1 MKIAAIVGLVQRR
14 LPDLLAVHA
23 FGSRAQGTA
32 GPDSDLD
39 LAVAD
44 PKKTRSGYAAAGE
57 RFATDYTRQDAAV
70 LNIQRTCEAAID
82 MGQHMVRV
90 LETRLDHFTVFS
102 SRMLRSN

>member
-1 MKIAAIVGLVQRR
+1 
-14 LPDLLAVHA
+14 
-23 FGSRAQGTA
+23 
-32 GPDSDLD
+32 
-39 LAVAD
+39 
-44 PKKTRSGYAAAGE
+44 
-57 RFATDYTRQDAAV
+57 